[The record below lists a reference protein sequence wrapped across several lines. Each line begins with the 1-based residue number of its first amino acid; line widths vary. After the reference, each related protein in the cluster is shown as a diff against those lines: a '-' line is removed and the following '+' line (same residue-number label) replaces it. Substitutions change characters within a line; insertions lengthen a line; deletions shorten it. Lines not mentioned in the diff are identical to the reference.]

1 MFSLRKIKNLFFSI
15 KHKFSTPENI
25 DYKYEAISVDIIN
38 ATDYEKLISMD
49 ECIGRLMS
57 AITICIDISP
67 NSLYINDFIL
77 LLKRY
82 NFDFI
87 SKINRDNSH
96 LIFIITSC
104 VEKWDKLLSNLVYQ
118 SANDILIAIYSQ
130 FNTSIPAM
138 GFILLENSES
148 PLNNYLD
155 TVQAYKLSY
164 PRFKSESPLESY
176 CCAGTISILCSTDI
190 NALNNYNIEK
200 LNELFNLEELLSVCR
215 VILAGD
221 ANKSFKN
228 ICCVPHVSIQVHS
241 EDEEEI
247 FYFNFKLYD
256 LIVVLLE
263 KSKSN
268 DTEDDDDIISTLYD
282 QMYTSAGVLVNT
294 RNSLIP
300 AIELFTS
307 NKGIMGVKGN
317 GYYSYNSIGPTSR
330 PKHFDH
336 LQKDDEDIPMEGRN
350 INEMNRDAYIKSLYE
365 DIDEDV

>member
-25 DYKYEAISVDIIN
+25 DYKYESISVDIIN

-67 NSLYINDFIL
+67 NSIYINDFIL

-96 LIFIITSC
+96 LIFIITGC
-104 VEKWDKLLSNLVYQ
+104 VEKWDKLLSNLTYQ

-130 FNTSIPAM
+130 FNSSIPAI

-148 PLNNYLD
+148 PLDNYLD

-176 CCAGTISILCSTDI
+176 CCAETISILCSTDI
-190 NALNNYNIEK
+190 NALNNYNMEK
-200 LNELFNLEELLSVCR
+200 LNNLFNLEELLSVCR
-215 VILAGD
+215 IILAGD
-221 ANKSFKN
+221 ATKSFKS
-228 ICCVPHVSIQVHS
+228 IWCVPHVSIQVHS
-241 EDEEEI
+241 EGEEELL
-247 FYFNFKLYD
+247 YFNFRLYD

-263 KSKSN
+263 KSN
-268 DTEDDDDIISTLYD
+268 DTDDDDDIISTLYD
-282 QMYTSAGVLVNT
+282 QMYTSAGVLVKTKND
-294 RNSLIP
+294 LVP
-300 AIELFTS
+300 AIELFKS
-307 NKGIMGVKGN
+307 NKGIMGIKAN
-317 GYYSYNSIGPTSR
+317 GYYSYNSVDPTSR
-330 PKHFDH
+330 PKHFEY
-336 LQKDDEDIPMEGRN
+336 LQQDDIDIPMQGRN
-350 INEMNRDAYIKSLYE
+350 INEMNRNEYIKSLYE
-365 DIDEDV
+365 DIDEEV